1 MKNVLRAVCGGL
13 LSLASLNGVAADCNQ
28 DMTNRAIHLCARCH
42 GENGKSPAAVFP
54 SIAAQQPLYLE
65 AQMKS
70 YRDQTRI
77 DPDPAAYMWGV
88 SALLDDATIKGLA
101 EYYAQQPPAPGKSG
115 PAKLVAKGK
124 QIYESGI
131 PAKNV
136 IPCAQCHG
144 EKAEGASIFPRLA
157 GQHAAYLTKQLQ
169 VFRTKLRPH
178 GVVMSGEVKNMTRD
192 EMEAVAAYLQS
203 L

>member
-1 MKNVLRAVCGGL
+1 MRNVLLAVCGGVL
-13 LSLASLNGVAADCNQ
+13 PLISFNGVAADCNP

-42 GENGKSPAAVFP
+42 GENGRSTAAVFP
-54 SIAAQQPLYLE
+54 SLAGQQPLYLE

-101 EYYAQQPPAPGKSG
+101 EYYAQQAPASGKPA

-131 PAKNV
+131 AAKNV

-157 GQHAAYLTKQLQ
+157 GQHASYLAKQLQ

-178 GVVMSGEVKNMTRD
+178 GVVMTGEVKNMTRD